1 MFALDGPRGTSVS
14 EVVEDTPHVTTESAC
29 ATIATVSICI
39 HVLLITS
46 LLQPT
51 SRRTA
56 AASGTRR
63 RPSSETRRSTASRHR
78 RPGRSGATAR
88 TRAATRRCAAST
100 ETSRTARCHPTP
112 TSLITTTN
120 SAGDY
125 HLCSYSW
132 KNIIIW
138 KVWRVRCWYFW
149 AKSSS
154 IIKMIN

>member
-1 MFALDGPRGTSVS
+1 MN
-14 EVVEDTPHVTTESAC
+14 
-29 ATIATVSICI
+29 
-39 HVLLITS
+39 LLIDLTYVCFRWTERDECIGGCGGHS
-46 LLQPT
+46 TCDDGVCVCNHRDCEYLYLCSSNHLLLQPT

-132 KNIIIW
+132 KNIII
-138 KVWRVRCWYFW
+138 
-149 AKSSS
+149 
-154 IIKMIN
+154 

>member
-1 MFALDGPRGTSVS
+1 MFALDGPRGTSVL

-29 ATIATVSICI
+29 ATIATVSRYLCI
-39 HVLLITS
+39 YKYLPHIS

-125 HLCSYSW
+125 HWCIYSW
-132 KNIIIW
+132 KNIIT
-138 KVWRVRCWYFW
+138 
-149 AKSSS
+149 
-154 IIKMIN
+154 